1 MFDVY
6 ACAYVLQLT
15 AVYSFSARYFFTLS
29 LSVVI
34 LLFDVK
40 KTVNMQLPPIINC
53 VAVCLQVT
61 PSVYTQEM
69 LWSTEER
76 LANTTEVHPPQI
88 LELLDMSKTTQHKV
102 NARQCWDTTVA

>member
-1 MFDVY
+1 
-6 ACAYVLQLT
+6 
-15 AVYSFSARYFFTLS
+15 
-29 LSVVI
+29 
-34 LLFDVK
+34 
-40 KTVNMQLPPIINC
+40 MQLPPIINC

-69 LWSTEER
+69 LQSTEER

-102 NARQCWDTTVA
+102 NLPDNAEIPQWPKTVQTVFDFRQSDTTVRKVTTRGTVTVEKCYSQSQQPE